1 MRIYHAHDIC
11 ASIEG
16 IMASEATPILPI
28 GKATPRRATNVT
40 LPESLLQ
47 EARKLDINVSQAC
60 ERGLAAEVAATKAQL
75 WLDENRAA
83 MDAWNNYVEQNGL
96 PLAEFRQF

>member
-1 MRIYHAHDIC
+1 MPR
-11 ASIEG
+11 
-16 IMASEATPILPI
+16 EATATVPV

-60 ERGLAAEVAATKAQL
+60 ERGLAAEVAATKTQQ

-83 MDAWNNYVEQNGL
+83 MDSWNDYVEQNGL